1 MFEGVD
7 DNVLI
12 MGAAGAA
19 ILILLT
25 IIMSMM
31 MNRQQHASD
40 EQQVARLR
48 KKRLA
53 DYEEAKKE
61 YERCRKKIEGWYG
74 NNTVLIDLIHD
85 LGDDFVGRD
94 SAPQQIAFDEA
105 FSAVAQI
112 RQANPRAKIVVVLHT
127 LGGYARPAHM
137 MATALQHHLA
147 KSKRKRGDRTIAF
160 VPYVAMSG
168 GTMIAL
174 ASDKVVMGAAGS
186 LGPIDTI
193 YGGFP
198 NDAYQALLEQK
209 GPLATQ
215 DVLVLLAH
223 EADKYDRY
231 AREVS
236 REIVNDLHKSS
247 EREENYLADHLSAG
261 RMSHSQAITP
271 KEAKRLGMNVS
282 TEIPKIIYDFVDAR
296 IRMINT
302 RLEFEE
308 RRLQGDEDADKDDAD
323 GDGPIDRAERQ
334 IEKEIRK
341 SLRTGPKI

>member
-1 MFEGVD
+1 MFEAVD
-7 DNVLI
+7 DIVLI
-12 MGAAGAA
+12 GGAAATVIVVMLG
-19 ILILLT
+19 
-25 IIMSMM
+25 IIVSMM
-31 MNRQQHASD
+31 MDRQQHASD
-40 EQQVARLR
+40 EQQVRKLR
-48 KKRLA
+48 QKRLA
-53 DYEEAKKE
+53 DYDDAKKE
-61 YERCRKKIEGWYG
+61 YERCRKKIESWYG

-137 MATALQHHLA
+137 MASALKQHLK
-147 KSKRKRGDRTIAF
+147 KSKRKKGDRIVAF

-174 ASDKVVMGAAGS
+174 ASDKVVMGGASS

-236 REIVNDLHKSS
+236 REIVNDMHKSGDRG
-247 EREENYLADHLSAG
+247 EHYLADHLSAG

-271 KEAKRLGMNVS
+271 GDAKKLGMNVS

-308 RRLQGDEDADKDDAD
+308 KRLQSEGEAPAEDGKGDPVEEARSRMEQA
-323 GDGPIDRAERQ
+323 
-334 IEKEIRK
+334 IRE
-341 SLRTGPKI
+341 SLNGGVKL